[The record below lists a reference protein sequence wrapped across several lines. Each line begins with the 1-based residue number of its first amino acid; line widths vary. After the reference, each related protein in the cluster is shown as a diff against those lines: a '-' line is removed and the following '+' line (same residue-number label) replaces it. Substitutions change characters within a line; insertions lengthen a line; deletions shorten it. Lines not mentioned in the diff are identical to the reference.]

1 MLLKSTIKRVCEE
14 THEVLVQDSWILYE
28 PCWFSLQQKNTQF
41 CFHVGKKPQTNNQK
55 TNKPTTQQPSTTVM
69 EKSLKQSQVAKKGA
83 LTEILASNF
92 TNLSVLKREA
102 PSEADLN
109 QRILLG
115 RPWSP
120 APIPFV
126 KTRKVCFYKL
136 NTEPWR
142 AAENLTGAW
151 CAGNS
156 CGEKGAHPS
165 APAVQIPTSSTHKGR
180 ERR

>member
-1 MLLKSTIKRVCEE
+1 MKFWSKTPGYYMNRVGLVSSRR
-14 THEVLVQDSWILYE
+14 THNFASMWE
-28 PCWFSLQQKNTQF
+28 KNP
-41 CFHVGKKPQTNNQK
+41 KQTTK
-55 TNKPTTQQPSTTVM
+55 KPTTQQPSTTVM

-115 RPWSP
+115 CPWSP